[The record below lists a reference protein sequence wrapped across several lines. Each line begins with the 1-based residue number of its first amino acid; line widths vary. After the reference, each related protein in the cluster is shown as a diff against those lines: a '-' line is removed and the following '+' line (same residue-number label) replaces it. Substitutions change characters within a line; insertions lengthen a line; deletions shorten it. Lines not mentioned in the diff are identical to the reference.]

1 MVWKAIISK
10 KFKFKEL
17 KKLKSGDTL
26 NIGEQRL
33 SKYDDYSIDIEGTIV
48 FE

>member
-1 MVWKAIISK
+1 MVWKAITSK

-17 KKLKSGDTL
+17 KKLKLGDTL
-26 NIGEQRL
+26 NISEQRL
-33 SKYDDYSIDIEGTIV
+33 SKYDDYSIDIEGTSV